1 MSKSNVSL
9 YEINIS
15 DMLGSS
21 EYIGMVDDLVRFWS
35 IQIMIQLMLMLM
47 DPDHYMLFS
56 SDLFILLLFIT
67 IGVMFYWL
75 VFKKLVSFV

>member
-15 DMLGSS
+15 DILGSS
-21 EYIGMVDDLVRFWS
+21 EYIGMIDDLVRFWS
-35 IQIMIQLMLMLM
+35 IQIMIQIMLMLM
-47 DPDHYMLFS
+47 DPDNYMLFS

>member
-1 MSKSNVSL
+1 MADSL

-15 DMLGSS
+15 DMLGSK
-21 EYIGMVDDLVRFWS
+21 EYIGMVEDLVRFWS
-35 IQIMIQLMLMLM
+35 IQIMLQIMLSLM
-47 DPDHYMLFS
+47 DPDNYKLIS
-56 SDLFILLLFIT
+56 SDFFILLLFIT

>member
-1 MSKSNVSL
+1 MADSL

-15 DMLGSS
+15 DMLGSK
-21 EYIGMVDDLVRFWS
+21 EYIGMVEDLVRFWS
-35 IQIMIQLMLMLM
+35 IQLMLQIMLSLM
-47 DPDHYMLFS
+47 DPDNYKLIS
-56 SDLFILLLFIT
+56 SDFFILLLFIT